1 MQCRMLNENG
11 IEVKL
16 SRDEMQAL
24 DITYENLDYA
34 NTETRRV
41 LWTVLDEAG
50 STLGCNIDLSGR
62 MLIEARPDG
71 NGGCILD
78 FTLYPHAKMKL
89 KRQKLTKADTALLFE
104 TDDADALLAAVCAVN
119 AEISADLYL
128 HNGVFCLLMFPLEE
142 QRFLLT
148 AVFSEFG
155 TLTHVGEY
163 EAAAVG
169 EYRQCVCK
177 NAVQLLRSYA
187 LLRENKD
194 AQN

>member
-1 MQCRMLNENG
+1 MQCRMLSENG

-50 STLGCNIDLSGR
+50 STLGCSIDLSGR

-71 NGGCILD
+71 DGGCILD
-78 FTLYPHAKMKL
+78 FTLYPHAKTKL
-89 KRQKLTKADTALLFE
+89 KRQKFTKNDTALLFE
-104 TDDADALLAAVCAVN
+104 TDSADALLAAVCAIRTDVY
-119 AEISADLYL
+119 ADLYL
-128 HNGVFCLLMFPLEE
+128 QDGVFCLLIYPNAE
-142 QRFLLT
+142 QRLFLT
-148 AVFSEFG
+148 AVLSEFG
-155 TLTHVGEY
+155 TLYAPSEY
-163 EAAAVG
+163 EAAAIG
-169 EYRQCVCK
+169 EYRPCVCR

-194 AQN
+194 AQS

>member
-1 MQCRMLNENG
+1 MQCRMLSENG
-11 IEVKL
+11 IEVQL

-71 NGGCILD
+71 DGGCILD
-78 FTLYPHAKMKL
+78 FTLYPHTKNKV
-89 KRQKLTKADTALLFE
+89 KRSKSVKTDGTLLFE
-104 TDDADALLAAVCAVN
+104 TDSADALLRAVCA
-119 AEISADLYL
+119 SGTDCRADLYL
-128 HNGVFCLLMFPLEE
+128 QGGVFRLLLYPATE
-142 QRFLLT
+142 QRLRLT
-148 AVFSEFG
+148 AVLAEFG
-155 TLTHVGEY
+155 ALYEPNANEVAAISEY
-163 EAAAVG
+163 WP
-169 EYRQCVCK
+169 CVCK

-187 LLRENKD
+187 LLRESKD
-194 AQN
+194 VQN

>member
-1 MQCRMLNENG
+1 MKCRMLNENG
-11 IEVKL
+11 IEVRL

-50 STLGCNIDLSGR
+50 STLGCSIDLSGR

-71 NGGCILD
+71 DGGCILD

-89 KRQKLTKADTALLFE
+89 KRQKLTKNSGILLFE
-104 TDDADALLAAVCAVN
+104 ADSADALLAAVCAIHADVH
-119 AEISADLYL
+119 ADLYL
-128 HNGVFCLLMFPLEE
+128 QDGTFCLLLFVREE
-142 QRFLLT
+142 QHLPLT

-155 TLTHVGEY
+155 TLREATEY
-163 EAAAVG
+163 EAAAIG
-169 EYRQCVCK
+169 EYRQCVCR

-194 AQN
+194 AQS

>member
-1 MQCRMLNENG
+1 MQCRMLSENG
-11 IEVKL
+11 IEVQL
-16 SRDEMQAL
+16 SRAEMQAL

-71 NGGCILD
+71 DGGCILD

-89 KRQKLTKADTALLFE
+89 KRQKLAKTDGALLFE
-104 TDDADALLAAVCAVN
+104 ADSADALLAAVCAINTDVY
-119 AEISADLYL
+119 ADLYL
-128 HNGVFCLLMFPLEE
+128 QDGVFCLLLFPQEE
-142 QRFLLT
+142 QRLLLT
-148 AVFSEFG
+148 AVFAEFG
-155 TLTHVGEY
+155 CLRQASEY
-163 EAAAVG
+163 EAAAIG

>member
-1 MQCRMLNENG
+1 MQCRMLSENG
-11 IEVKL
+11 IEVVL

-50 STLGCNIDLSGR
+50 STLGCNIDLTGR
-62 MLIEARPDG
+62 MLIEVRPDG
-71 NGGCILD
+71 DGGCILD
-78 FTLYPHAKMKL
+78 FTLYPHTKPRA
-89 KRQKLTKADTALLFE
+89 KRQKSVHADVVLLFE
-104 TDDADALLAAVCAVN
+104 TDSADALLQAVCA
-119 AEISADLYL
+119 SKTDCRADLYL
-128 HNGVFCLLMFPLEE
+128 YDGVFRLLLYPATE
-142 QRFLLT
+142 QYPRLT

-155 TLTHVGEY
+155 TLCEPNPNEVAAISEY
-163 EAAAVG
+163 WP
-169 EYRQCVCK
+169 CVCK

-194 AQN
+194 VQN